1 MGDVNDNTPMFPLD
15 SVSYLIPE
23 SSPPSTALTPS
34 VMATDTDSGA
44 NGAISYSLMSSD
56 SLPFEVDS
64 STGVVTLTQTLDRE
78 TTPTYTL
85 ILQAADGGVPRR
97 TSSIELRSVQCDLR
111 SEVSA
116 VLTSGQH

>member
-23 SSPPSTALTPS
+23 SSPPSTALAPS

-56 SLPFEVDS
+56 SHPFEVDS

-85 ILQAADGGVPRR
+85 IMQAVDGGAPRR
-97 TSSIELRSVQCDLR
+97 TGSIELRSVQC
-111 SEVSA
+111 
-116 VLTSGQH
+116 